1 MKTPKSLGKLTAMM
15 ITTATPLS
23 CSGGPGGSG
32 DTVLIPSPCK
42 SYVNCLMPYPPS
54 WWITLRGAISGPW
67 SVLPPSPSILSCW
80 ELFLKNGKSALWGKI
95 RSVAQLIAIIVQTN
109 HIAGAS
115 PLVSSLSQLLV
126 SFLQSWA
133 HLVRWVQPMNE
144 QF

>member
-1 MKTPKSLGKLTAMM
+1 MDTPKNHGILTAMM

-42 SYVNCLMPYPPS
+42 SYVKFFMLNSPFLVDYLERCYFR
-54 WWITLRGAISGPW
+54 TLIS
-67 SVLPPSPSILSCW
+67 SSPIPLHFELS
-80 ELFLKNGKSALWGKI
+80 KALSEIYKVCTVGKI

-115 PLVSSLSQLLV
+115 LLVSSLSQLLV
-126 SFLQSWA
+126 SFPQSWA
-133 HLVRWVQPMNE
+133 HLAR
-144 QF
+144 